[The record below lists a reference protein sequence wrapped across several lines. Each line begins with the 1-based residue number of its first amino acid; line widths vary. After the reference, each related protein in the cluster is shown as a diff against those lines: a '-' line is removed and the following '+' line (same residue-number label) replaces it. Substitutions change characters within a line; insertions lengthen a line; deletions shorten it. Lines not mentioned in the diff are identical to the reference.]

1 MLLIR
6 SQDKRHY
13 VNIETVKCLSI
24 LESDKSIVADYGD
37 DFWITLGRYKTIER
51 TIEVLEKI
59 GEAFNSLNHNCP
71 REVEHGMAG
80 NFIKGVSGYGFVRNG
95 TYDMPEE

>member
-6 SQDKRHY
+6 SQDKRNY
-13 VNIETVKCLSI
+13 ANMEMVKCLSI
-24 LESDKSIVADYGD
+24 SESNKSITADYGD

-51 TIEVLEKI
+51 AIEVLNSI
-59 GEAFNSLNHNCP
+59 GDTFNGLNYNCP
-71 REVEHGMAG
+71 KEVEHGMAG
-80 NFIKGVSGYGFVRNG
+80 NFIRGVSGYGFVRNG

>member
-24 LESDKSIVADYGD
+24 SSNNSIDADYGD

-51 TIEVLEKI
+51 AIEVLESI
-59 GEAFNSLNHNCP
+59 GGVLNSLNHNCP
-71 REVEHGMAG
+71 KEVERGMAG

>member
-6 SQDKRHY
+6 SQDKRNY
-13 VNIETVKCLSI
+13 ANIETVKCLSI
-24 LESDKSIVADYGD
+24 SESDKSITADYGD

-51 TIEVLEKI
+51 AIEVLNSI
-59 GEAFNSLNHNCP
+59 GDVINSLNHNCSK
-71 REVEHGMAG
+71 EVERGMAG
-80 NFIKGVSGYGFVRNG
+80 NIIKGVSGYEFVRNG